1 MIPQA
6 NALNALTSFATRDAE
21 MARRQTRARALWWAL
36 VTTYTYTVLDATHDG
51 RALDEALPRFE

>member
-1 MIPQA
+1 
-6 NALNALTSFATRDAE
+6 